1 MNSFYTDVEL
11 KNMGF
16 KSYGKNVL
24 VSKKASIYGA
34 EHISL
39 GHDVR
44 IDDFCILS
52 GHIEIG
58 NYVHIAAFVGM
69 WAGKTGIK
77 IGDFAGISARTLLYA
92 ETDDY
97 SGAVLTNLMVPTKYK
112 NVICSKII
120 IGKHS
125 IIGSGSIILPG
136 VIMGEGVAVGAGS
149 LIIKSCD
156 PWCIYVGT
164 PAKALKARKKELL
177 QLEKEFLKTE

>member
-1 MNSFYTDVEL
+1 MNSYYTSNEL
-11 KNMGF
+11 KEIGF
-16 KSYGKNVL
+16 KSYGNNVL

-34 EHISL
+34 ENISL

-58 NYVHIAAFVGM
+58 NYVHIAAYVGM

-77 IGDFAGISARTLLYA
+77 IADFVGLSARTLLYA

-97 SGAVLTNLMVPTKYK
+97 SGAVLTNPTIPSKYK
-112 NVICSKII
+112 NVISNKII

-125 IIGSGSIILPG
+125 IVGSGSIILPG
-136 VIMGEGVAVGAGS
+136 VIMGDGVAVGAGS
-149 LIIKSCD
+149 LVTKKCD
-156 PWCIYVGT
+156 SWYIYVGT
-164 PAKALKARKKELL
+164 PAKQLKERKKDLL
-177 QLEKEFLKTE
+177 KLEQDFLKTE